1 MLSDGLA
8 FLSDALAVHAA
19 TTVRYARGASS
30 VEVPATFGSKLLRV
44 AGLDGMVRMEWTD
57 MDFLIRASDLV
68 LDGER
73 ATPERGDRITVA
85 MPYDEQTFE
94 VLPYGA
100 DGSEPAWRWSDPHQ
114 SMLRVHTK
122 CVDLDS
128 IR

>member
-8 FLSDALAVHAA
+8 WLSDTLAEHAA
-19 TTVRYARGASS
+19 TTVRYSRGASS
-30 VEVPATFGSKLLRV
+30 VEVPATFGAKLLKV
-44 AGLDGMVRMEWTD
+44 AGMDGMVRMEWTD
-57 MDFLIRASDLV
+57 MDFLIKASLLV

-73 ATPERGDRITVA
+73 VTPEKHDRITVA

-94 VLPYGA
+94 VLPYGV

-114 SMLRVHTK
+114 SMLRIHAK
-122 CVDLDS
+122 CIDLDS